1 MPMIEERAKF
11 KLDAVDSLRAVKRID
26 VPILILAAEEDR
38 RMDPVMV
45 RTIYEVAGGPKEFW
59 IIPGEGH
66 ESREFGKEF
75 REKIFEFLKIIRK
88 K

>member
-1 MPMIEERAKF
+1 
-11 KLDAVDSLRAVKRID
+11 
-26 VPILILAAEEDR
+26 
-38 RMDPVMV
+38 MV
-45 RTIYEVAGGPKEFW
+45 RTIYEVAAEPKEFW